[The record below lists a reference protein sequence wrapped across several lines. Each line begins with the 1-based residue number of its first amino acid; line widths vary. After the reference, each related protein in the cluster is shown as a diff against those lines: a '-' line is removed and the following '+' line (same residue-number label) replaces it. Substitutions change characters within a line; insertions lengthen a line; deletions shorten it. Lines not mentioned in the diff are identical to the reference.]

1 MKKDATYW
9 KGFGLLHRMR
19 LLLVIIALF
28 PSWLCAQLHI
38 IPNQG
43 QWDKDVHWMSEVP
56 GGRVWQNQKGLRFEL
71 YNNDFFQQFHPNK
84 HTAELHP
91 QGHVFDLIW
100 KNANPKMRW
109 QGEKHLPQYH
119 HYYLGHR
126 KGKTLLYHTG
136 SMVEV
141 YKNIDVHWNSEKNR
155 LKYDWVIHPSG
166 NPGNIELE
174 WDPSVHCIIQN
185 GSLIVTTQTGEI
197 QEKKPYAF
205 QFVQGRIVSIPC
217 AFVLKKNTVHFEL
230 GQYDPSFDL
239 VIDPEIVFSSYIG
252 SVSANF
258 GFTAA
263 DDPEGHLVSGAVVF
277 GQNYP
282 TTPDAFSLN
291 FNTTAGNI
299 YDIVISKF
307 SADGSTLLYS
317 TFIGGS
323 SQETPHSII
332 CDTNGSIYLM
342 GATGSSNFPA
352 QPGGYDTQFNP
363 GTLQAMNTF
372 FYGTL
377 PQGTDLF
384 VSKIE
389 SSGALIACTFL
400 GNDQLDGLNFA
411 PGLFYNYGDAFRGEI
426 NLHPNGNVVLATTV
440 RGDFPVTNNAIQSAY
455 NGGTSDGML
464 VVLSPNLDNLIFSSF
479 IGGSGSDAL
488 YAVQFTGDG
497 DILISGGTDSN
508 NFPVPANGFDPSHNG
523 GVDGFVL
530 KVNPLTWNIVSGSF
544 VGTDGVDQTFFIQ
557 TDVNHNIYVLGQ
569 TTGSMPITGGC
580 YGQANSGIYIKKF
593 NPQLT
598 AQLWNT
604 TIGTGSGEV
613 DISPTAFLVSDCEQ
627 IFFSGWGGG
636 VNQNCGGSPYSCM
649 AVFSTTNG
657 LPISTDAQ
665 QSTTDGSDFYLCVLS
680 PNATGLLYASY
691 YGGNV
696 SEEHVDGG
704 TSRFSKNG
712 YVYQAVCAGCQ
723 ANDDFPTSPG
733 AYSATNPSSGCNL
746 GVFKLSLSP
755 IYAAA
760 SSNIPPQVCLNQPVT
775 FLNESTGASLYTWD
789 FGDGNTSTLA
799 EPIHAYSA
807 PGNYEV
813 ELIASDAVLC
823 LLGDTVTLNIEVIDD
838 PAVTIAP
845 VNGICQGESV
855 QLNATANGPVTW
867 QPNMFLDDNTLDNP
881 TANPPGSIT
890 YTASTQNQCGLA
902 NANIDVNVI
911 PVNTSISDN
920 QSICAGQSIGL
931 FATGGVNYL
940 WDNGSSL
947 SADNIDQPIA
957 SPISTTTYTVT
968 IITAEGCV
976 TAESTTVS
984 VFNSLPAVN
993 PYPDVD
999 VCFGENISLNA
1010 ETADSWSWSPVAL
1023 FDNPTAQNPTFTGN
1037 QSTLVS
1043 VDMTNSCGSG
1053 TATFWVN
1060 VIELN
1065 VSLIANQELCLGDTV
1080 FAWASGA
1087 DNYSWFPNDW
1097 LVLNDNDNAILTP
1110 FQSDS
1115 LVVIGNNAL
1124 GCKDSASLWI
1134 NVLPLPN
1141 LSLEDSI
1148 TFEYPD
1154 AVQIPIVS
1162 NIPIGQWGPT
1172 TYLTCDTCAQTLAD
1186 PISPT
1191 LYQFSVADEAGCG
1204 ATDSIWVVPLFP
1216 FWVPNTFTPNN
1227 DQINDGFG
1235 VVSRTK
1241 LDHFEFRV
1249 FDRWGSL
1256 VFFSKDQNKRWD
1268 GSFNGYFVPQDA
1280 YVWELQFKLPE
1291 GDQLYRGHVTILR

>member
-1 MKKDATYW
+1 MNTDATYW
-9 KGFGLLHRMR
+9 KGLGLLHRMR
-19 LLLVIIALF
+19 YFYIFLILLPLPL
-28 PSWLCAQLHI
+28 LAQLKI
-38 IPNQG
+38 VPNRG
-43 QWDKDVHWMSEVP
+43 QWEKEVIWMSEVP

-71 YNNDFFQQFHPNK
+71 YNNDFFQQFHPNET
-84 HTAELHP
+84 TAQLHP
-91 QGHVFDLIW
+91 KGHVFDLIW
-100 KNANPKMRW
+100 KNANPNMQWR
-109 QGEKHLPQYH
+109 GEKHLPYYH
-119 HYYLGHR
+119 NYYLGER
-126 KGKTLLYHTG
+126 EGKTLLYQTG
-136 SMVEV
+136 TLSQV
-141 YKNIDVHWNSEKNR
+141 YNNIDVRWNSENNK
-155 LKYDWVIHPSG
+155 LKYDWVIHPEG
-166 NPGNIELE
+166 NPQEIQLE
-174 WDPSVHCIIQN
+174 WDKSVSCTLRN
-185 GSLIVTTQTGEI
+185 GSLIIQTNTGQI
-197 QEKKPYAF
+197 QETQPYAF
-205 QFVQGRIVSIPC
+205 QFIQGKIVTVPC
-217 AFVLKKNTVHFEL
+217 AFVLKKNTVQFEL
-230 GQYDPSFDL
+230 GKYDPNVDL
-239 VIDPEIVFSSYIG
+239 TIDPEIVFSSYIG

-282 TTPDAFSLN
+282 TTPNAFSLN
-291 FNTTAGNI
+291 FNTTNGNI

-307 SADGSTLLYS
+307 SSDGSALLYS

-323 SQETPHSII
+323 SQETPHSIV
-332 CDTNGSIYLM
+332 CDANSNIYLM
-342 GATGSSNFPA
+342 GATGSADFPA

-363 GTLQAMNTF
+363 GAPQPMNTF
-372 FYGTL
+372 FYGNL

-384 VSKIE
+384 IAKIE
-389 SSGALIACTFL
+389 SSGALVASTFM
-400 GNDQLDGLNFA
+400 GDDQLDGLNFA

-426 NLHPNGNVVLATTV
+426 NLHPNGNVVVASTV
-440 RGDFPVTNNAIQSAY
+440 RGDFPVTTNAIQSTY
-455 NGGTSDGML
+455 NGGTSDGLLM
-464 VVLSPNLDNLIFSSF
+464 VLSPNLDNLIFSSF
-479 IGGSGSDAL
+479 IGGSGNDAL
-488 YAVQFTGDG
+488 YAVQFAGNG

-508 NFPVPANGFDPSHNG
+508 NFPVPSNGFDASHNG

-530 KVNPLTWNIVSGSF
+530 KINPTTWSIVNGTFI
-544 VGTDGVDQTFFIQ
+544 GTDGVDQTFFIQ

-593 NPQLT
+593 NDQLT
-598 AQLWNT
+598 NQIWNT

-657 LPISTDAQ
+657 LPTSADAQ
-665 QSTTDGSDFYLCVLS
+665 QATTDGSDFYLCVLS

-775 FLNESTGASLYTWD
+775 FYNESTGASLYHWD
-789 FGDGNTSTLA
+789 FGDGNTSTLT
-799 EPIHAYSA
+799 EPIHAYTT

-823 LLGDTVTLNIEVIDD
+823 LLGDTVTLNIEVIVD
-838 PAVTIAP
+838 PMVSISP
-845 VNGICQGESV
+845 INGICQGETI
-855 QLNATANGPVTW
+855 QLNASANGDVSW
-867 QPNMFLDDNTLDNP
+867 LPNMFLDDNTLPNP
-881 TANPPGSIT
+881 QATPPGNIT
-890 YTASTQNQCGLA
+890 YTATTQNQCGVA
-902 NANIDVNVI
+902 NATIDVNVI
-911 PVNTSISDN
+911 PVSTDIAAN
-920 QSICAGQSIGL
+920 QSICAGQTANL
-931 FATGGVNYL
+931 WATGGADYL

-957 SPISTTTYTVT
+957 SPLTTTTYTVT
-968 IITAEGCV
+968 ITTAEGCV

-993 PYPDVD
+993 PYSDVD

-1023 FDNPTAQNPTFTGN
+1023 FDNPNAQNPTFTGN

-1053 TATFWVN
+1053 TANFWVN

-1065 VSLIANQELCLGDTV
+1065 VSLIANQELCFGDSV
-1080 FAWASGA
+1080 FALANGA
-1087 DNYSWFPNDW
+1087 DAYTWLPNEW
-1097 LVLNDNDNAILTP
+1097 VVLNNNNSAVLIP
-1110 FQSDS
+1110 SQSDS
-1115 LVVIGNNAL
+1115 LIVIGSNAL
-1124 GCKDSASLWI
+1124 GCSDRESIWI

-1148 TFEYPD
+1148 TFDYPD

-1162 NIPIGQWGPT
+1162 NIPIGQWEPT
-1172 TYLTCDTCAQTLAD
+1172 IYLSCDTCAQTMAD
-1186 PISPT
+1186 PITPT
-1191 LYQFSVADEAGCG
+1191 LYQFSVADDAGCG
-1204 ATDSIWVVPLFP
+1204 ASDSIWVVPLFP
-1216 FWVPNTFTPNN
+1216 FWIPNTFTPNN

-1241 LDHFEFRV
+1241 LDKFEFRV

-1256 VFFSKDQNKRWD
+1256 VFFTNDQNKRWD